1 MVRNV
6 ALESKN
12 AEAGR
17 DVRDHLSQ
25 QEFYRRRFHGSQVSA
40 PQASKAQ
47 VLAGW
52 LCFFPDL
59 PHCA

>member
-17 DVRDHLSQ
+17 DDRDHLSQ

-40 PQASKAQ
+40 PQASKTQ